1 MSAPLS
7 AQHGRPDTHLR
18 SSVPVVVATGGGGA
32 AVGRAVLTNITVRP
46 PQNHRPRRPL
56 RARHYLHIAA
66 DEIAAARRASL
77 CALIAVA
84 VSPVIGAGVAMVVL
98 VVRP

>member
-7 AQHGRPDTHLR
+7 ALGAHPDTHLR

-32 AVGRAVLTNITVRP
+32 AAGRAVLTNFTVRP
-46 PQNHRPRRPL
+46 PRSFRRRPPQ